1 MSSTNFLNSKQRR
14 IFQSEKGAF
23 FVKTAV
29 GKKSYGPKAA
39 FRKAG
44 ADGSVRKVTA
54 SNTNVPKKIA
64 PSRKSGA
71 NKAMTKAAALRR
83 AMKARQAKAAARGP
97 RSVKFGSA
105 EAQKMMAKLMNKTYA
120 PPKAKAGARPARARA
135 VRKNAGVKRGMRTPN
150 QGVQYRMIFKTPP
163 RRKPAKAKAM
173 IATPGGT
180 IYRNSAHMRRR
191 KAASLKKRQ
200 LNANPFAALMN
211 MRVAGARQ

>member
-23 FVKTAV
+23 FVKTAA

-39 FRKAG
+39 FRKPG
-44 ADGSVRKVTA
+44 ADGSVRKLTK
-54 SNTNVPKKIA
+54 SNANVPRKIA
-64 PSRKSGA
+64 P
-71 NKAMTKAAALRR
+71 
-83 AMKARQAKAAARGP
+83 AARKVRKNAGVA
-97 RSVKFGSA
+97 RGARFGSA
-105 EAQKMMAKLMNKTYA
+105 QAQRMMARLMNKTYK
-120 PPKAKAGARPARARA
+120 PPKAKAGARPAVA
-135 VRKNAGVKRGMRTPN
+135 
-150 QGVQYRMIFKTPP
+150 
-163 RRKPAKAKAM
+163 RKPRSVKFGSAQAQKMMTRLMNKTYKAPKAKAGARPGRSPKVKAM

-180 IYRNSAHMRRR
+180 VYRNAAHMRRR